1 MSLTYQVV
9 ISLAGK
15 SLSEGVEHAARAGIE
30 IIDSRNQCR
39 YYVSKIDGRE
49 YRVIGALGF
58 PVNAKPQ
65 LWQRIGC
72 TSSDIAALL
81 NFAASHARGGLAQF
95 PSQTWG
101 NITADT
107 RGVFLSRALSDYGND
122 LSTVV
127 SIPETVPA
135 TLHLDDSTL
144 LRP

>member
-122 LSTVV
+122 LSAVV

-135 TLHLDDSTL
+135 ALYLDSNTPQ
-144 LRP
+144 RP